1 MGIEPLVIA
10 CAADHQYA
18 LPLAVMLRS
27 TVTNLDPRRPVSI
40 FIVDGGLDSDLRARI
55 SASLPPQVTLQWI
68 APERSGFVDL
78 PLWGRMT
85 IATYDKLTL
94 GRWLPTSVQR
104 AVWLDCDLMV
114 LGDLAQL
121 WETANEPHC
130 VLAAQDVLVR
140 TLGARFGV
148 ATHRGLGVDDG
159 GEYFNAGVMLID
171 VARWR
176 KEDIAVRALAY
187 LRENRRR
194 VFFWD
199 QEALNAVLAG
209 QWGKLDARW
218 NWSPGFESPAAA
230 NGAHGRVA
238 TSPEKSPE
246 KSPWI
251 VHFTGSLKPWRFE
264 GRSTPHKLYYQY
276 VDSTAWA
283 GWRPA
288 RTWRN
293 AILTHYESSRFRRT
307 LFPLECF
314 KMGVQR
320 AMTLRYVT
328 ADAAGGPLDE
338 GGVTRR

>member
-10 CAADHQYA
+10 CAADRQYA

-27 TVTNLDPRRPVSI
+27 TVTNLDPHCPVSI

-55 SASLPPQVTLQWI
+55 SASLPQKVSLQWI
-68 APERSGFVDL
+68 APERTGFVDL

-114 LGDLAQL
+114 LGDLARL
-121 WETANEPHC
+121 WETANGPHC
-130 VLAAQDVLVR
+130 VLAVQDVLVK

-148 ATHRGLGVDDG
+148 ATHRGLGIDDG
-159 GEYFNAGVMLID
+159 AEYFNAGVMLID

-176 KEDIAVRALAY
+176 KDDIAGRALAY
-187 LRENRRR
+187 LRENGRR

-209 QWGKLDARW
+209 QWSKLDARW
-218 NWSPGFESPAAA
+218 NWSPGFDRIASA
-230 NGAHGRVA
+230 NGADSD
-238 TSPEKSPE
+238 TKT
-246 KSPWI
+246 SPWI

-264 GRSTPHKLYYQY
+264 GPSSPHKLYYEY
-276 VDSTAWA
+276 VDLTAWA

-288 RTWRN
+288 RSWRN
-293 AILTHYESSRFRRT
+293 AILRHYESSRFRRT

-320 AMTLRYVT
+320 AMTLHYVT
-328 ADAAGGPLDE
+328 ADAAGGPLNE
-338 GGVTRR
+338 GVIRR